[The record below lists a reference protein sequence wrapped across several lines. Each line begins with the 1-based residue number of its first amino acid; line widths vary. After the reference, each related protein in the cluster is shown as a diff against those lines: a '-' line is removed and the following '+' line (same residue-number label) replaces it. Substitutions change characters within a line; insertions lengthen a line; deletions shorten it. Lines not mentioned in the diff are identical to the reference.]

1 MKFSESVKPVS
12 YLKAHVSEILK
23 DLNENS
29 KTLLITQ
36 NGEAKAILQDIKLYE
51 QTQEA
56 IALLKMVS
64 LSNLSLE
71 QKKFK
76 TVNKSIKDL
85 KNKIKEFEKHYNDV

>member
-23 DLNENS
+23 DLNENN

-36 NGEAKAILQDIKLYE
+36 NGEAKAVLQDVKVYE

-56 IALLKMVS
+56 IALLKLIS
-64 LSNLSLE
+64 LSDVNLK
-71 QKKFK
+71 QKKYK
-76 TVNKSIKDL
+76 SVNKSFKSLKD
-85 KNKIKEFEKHYNDV
+85 KIKNISKNQ

>member
-1 MKFSESVKPVS
+1 MKLSKSVKPVS

-56 IALLKMVS
+56 IALLKIVS
-64 LSNLSLE
+64 LSNQSLE

-76 TVNKSIKDL
+76 TVNKSLKDL

>member
-56 IALLKMVS
+56 IALLKIVS

-85 KNKIKEFEKHYNDV
+85 KNKIKEFENHYNDV

>member
-23 DLNENS
+23 DLSENN

-36 NGEAKAILQDIKLYE
+36 NGEAKAVLQDVKVYE

-56 IALLKMVS
+56 IALLKIIS
-64 LSNLSLE
+64 LSDVNLK
-71 QKKFK
+71 QKKYK
-76 TVNKSIKDL
+76 SVNKSFKSLKD
-85 KNKIKEFEKHYNDV
+85 KIKNISKDE

>member
-56 IALLKMVS
+56 IALLKIVS

>member
-23 DLNENS
+23 DLNENN

-36 NGEAKAILQDIKLYE
+36 NGEAKAVLQDVKVYE

-56 IALLKMVS
+56 IALLKLIS
-64 LSNLSLE
+64 LSDVNLK
-71 QKKFK
+71 QKKYK
-76 TVNKSIKDL
+76 SVNKSFKSLKD
-85 KNKIKEFEKHYNDV
+85 KIKNISKDE

>member
-23 DLNENS
+23 DLSENN

-36 NGEAKAILQDIKLYE
+36 NGEAKAVLQDVKVYE

-56 IALLKMVS
+56 IALLKIIS
-64 LSNLSLE
+64 LSDVNLK
-71 QKKFK
+71 QKKYK
-76 TVNKSIKDL
+76 SVNKSFKSLKD
-85 KNKIKEFEKHYNDV
+85 KIKNIHKDA

>member
-1 MKFSESVKPVS
+1 MKFSESIKPVS

-56 IALLKMVS
+56 IALLKIVS